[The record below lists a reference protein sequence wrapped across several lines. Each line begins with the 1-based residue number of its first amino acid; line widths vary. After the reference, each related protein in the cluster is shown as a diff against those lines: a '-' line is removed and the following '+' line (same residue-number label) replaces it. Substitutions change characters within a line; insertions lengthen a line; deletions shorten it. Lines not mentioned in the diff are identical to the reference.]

1 MRRSDFLI
9 ANMALLA
16 LISAHAGLAQ
26 TAASEIL
33 GRVTDATSAG
43 VVGAK
48 VTDTHVATGHVQTQM
63 TNQDG
68 DYTFALV
75 DIGEHTVKVEKE
87 GFLART
93 PQRPRRWADGLPDS
107 GRRNVGNRR
116 RPEGSA

>member
-1 MRRSDFLI
+1 MGRSDFLI
-9 ANMALLA
+9 ANAALLA
-16 LISAHAGLAQ
+16 LISAYAAPAQ

-33 GRVTDATSAG
+33 GRVTDATGAA

-48 VTDTHVATGHVQTQM
+48 VTDAHVATGQIQMQM

-93 PQRPRRWADGLPDS
+93 VTGLRVETQQKARVD
-107 GRRNVGNRR
+107 
-116 RPEGSA
+116 